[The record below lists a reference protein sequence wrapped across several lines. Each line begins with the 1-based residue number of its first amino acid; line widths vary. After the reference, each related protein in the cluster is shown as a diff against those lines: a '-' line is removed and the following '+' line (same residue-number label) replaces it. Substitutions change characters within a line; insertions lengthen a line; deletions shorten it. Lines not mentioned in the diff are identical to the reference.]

1 MTTPADRAL
10 IQVDQ
15 VTKTYR
21 LGKVEVQAIRGV
33 SLTINKGEMV
43 AIVGASGSG
52 KSSFMNILGCLDKP
66 TSGTYFLEGHDVS
79 KMNDNALASIRRD
92 KIGFVFQQF
101 NLLQRMSAIENVAL
115 PLVYASGKSRRQ
127 RAIQALE
134 RVGLGKRGKHRPV
147 ELSGGEQ
154 QRVAIARALINNPSL
169 ILADEP
175 TGNLDSRVGAE
186 ILRLFQELHD
196 KEGISIIFVTHD
208 PAVSAISPRVVT
220 FKDGAIISDE
230 ARRKVA
236 V

>member
-1 MTTPADRAL
+1 MMQTSGQAL
-10 IQVDQ
+10 IQIDQ

-33 SLTINKGEMV
+33 SLAINKGEMV

-52 KSSFMNILGCLDKP
+52 KSSFMNILGCLDRP
-66 TSGTYFLEGHDVS
+66 TTGKYFLDGHDVG
-79 KMNDNALASIRRD
+79 KMNDNALAGIRRD

-101 NLLQRMSAIENVAL
+101 NLLQRMSAIDNVAL
-115 PLVYASGKSRRQ
+115 PLVYANGKSRRQ
-127 RAIQALE
+127 RAIQTLE

-169 ILADEP
+169 LLADEP

-220 FKDGAIISDE
+220 FKDGMIISDE
-230 ARRKVA
+230 VKRKVA

>member
-1 MTTPADRAL
+1 MTQSSQQSL
-10 IQVDQ
+10 IQIDQ

-33 SLTINKGEMV
+33 SLTMQKGEMV

-52 KSSFMNILGCLDKP
+52 KSSFMNILGCLDRP
-66 TSGTYFLEGHDVS
+66 TTGKYFLDGHDVG

-101 NLLQRMSAIENVAL
+101 NLLQRMSAIDNVAL
-115 PLVYASGKSRRQ
+115 PLIYANGKSRRQ
-127 RAIQALE
+127 RAIQTLE

-154 QRVAIARALINNPSL
+154 QRVAIARALINSPSL
-169 ILADEP
+169 LLADEP

-196 KEGISIIFVTHD
+196 REGISIIFVTHD

-220 FKDGAIISDE
+220 FKDGMIISDE
-230 ARRKVA
+230 VKRKVA

>member
-1 MTTPADRAL
+1 MTQSAQQSL
-10 IQVDQ
+10 ITIDQ

-21 LGKVEVQAIRGV
+21 LGKLDVQAVRGV
-33 SLTINKGEMV
+33 SLSIRKGEMV

-52 KSSFMNILGCLDKP
+52 KSSFMNILGCLDRP
-66 TSGTYFLEGHDVS
+66 TSGKYYLDSHDVG
-79 KMNDNALASIRRD
+79 KMNDNALANIRRD

-101 NLLQRMSAIENVAL
+101 NLLQRMSAIDNVAL
-115 PLVYASGKSRRQ
+115 PLIYANGKARRA
-127 RAIQALE
+127 RAVEALE

-154 QRVAIARALINNPSL
+154 QRVAIARALINKPSL
-169 ILADEP
+169 VLADEP

-196 KEGISIIFVTHD
+196 KEGMTLVFVTHD

-220 FKDGAIISDE
+220 FKDGLIISDE
-230 ARRKVA
+230 VKGKAA